1 MATRIEPFEVLTP
14 KGTAKAS
21 FQTTALS
28 FQDGRVERVEILV
41 PPGPSGLVGFKLAH
55 SGQSVI
61 PIKND
66 TWNVADGVKF
76 DWPLTNF
83 PEGSA
88 WELWTYNTDV
98 YDHTIYVW
106 FHVFDYGSEAIVMP
120 VPLAISPGGSA
131 QHDDI
136 LDLS

>member
-1 MATRIEPFEVLTP
+1 MATRIEPFEVTTP
-14 KGTAKAS
+14 KGTAQS
-21 FQTTALS
+21 SYQTTRLS

-61 PIKND
+61 PISAD

-76 DWPLTNF
+76 DWPLNNF
-83 PEGSA
+83 PEGDM

-98 YDHTIYVW
+98 YNHTIYIW
-106 FHVFDYGSEAIVMP
+106 FHVMDYGAESFAAP
-120 VPLAISPGGSA
+120 VPLSIAPGGNA
-131 QHDDI
+131 QHDAPI
-136 LDLS
+136 VFG